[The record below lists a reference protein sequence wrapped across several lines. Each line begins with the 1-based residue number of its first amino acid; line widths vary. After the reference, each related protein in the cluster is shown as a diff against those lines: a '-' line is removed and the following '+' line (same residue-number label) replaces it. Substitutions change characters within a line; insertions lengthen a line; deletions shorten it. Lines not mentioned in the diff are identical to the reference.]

1 MKSWM
6 VPWLVPLGL
15 LTTVVLVSE
24 FKTDGQL
31 IMLTGGFL
39 ILVLLGS
46 IVYRPRDGKDAD
58 VHYWRMRRR

>member
-1 MKSWM
+1 ML
-6 VPWLVPLGL
+6 PWLVPVGL
-15 LTTVVLVSE
+15 LATVVLVSE

-31 IMLTGGFL
+31 LMLTGGFL

-46 IVYRPRDGKDAD
+46 IVYRPRDGEDPD